1 MSMSGISFLTEQQ
14 QDIRSP
20 EFAKVLKGFDPME
33 VEAYVFQVTQ
43 YVEALE
49 KEIERLQGQ
58 RDAAESHYAGVVDEA
73 YGQVAARMGEVLLA
87 ADQYVDKI
95 SRDAE
100 EAARRSVHEAGRQ
113 SSEIRKEAEAEAAR
127 IRGEAEAEAARMRE
141 SGDLAMSD
149 ALAEVDRV
157 LGGLVLRRDEM
168 LGELSDVRS
177 KVLDVISRID
187 VASAAAKS
195 RRTSSVTPAVRI
207 PEPATSAEAEMERL
221 SPPQLVLPDVVAPE
235 SASFPESHPEM
246 RDIFSERL
254 EPSLADDD
262 DDLLTL
268 PHGFDLVIGGI
279 FDEDDEQNTW
289 RGDGLS

>member
-1 MSMSGISFLTEQQ
+1 MSGISFLTEQQ

-43 YVEALE
+43 YIEALE

-73 YGQVAARMGEVLLA
+73 YAQVAGRMAEVLLA

-95 SRDAE
+95 CRDAE
-100 EAARRSVHEAGRQ
+100 QVASRRLAEADRRSE
-113 SSEIRKEAEAEAAR
+113 ELRKEAENDAAKIRADAQAEAD
-127 IRGEAEAEAARMRE
+127 RMRVSADE
-141 SGDLAMSD
+141 ALSD
-149 ALAEVDRV
+149 ALSEVDRV

-168 LGELSDVRS
+168 LSEFSDIRS
-177 KVLDVISRID
+177 KVLDVIGRID
-187 VASAAAKS
+187 VATAAAKS
-195 RRTSSVTPAVRI
+195 RRATPASLPLRL
-207 PEPATSAEAEMERL
+207 PEPTRPWQDER
-221 SPPQLVLPDVVAPE
+221 PPQLIFTTRPDDT
-235 SASFPESHPEM
+235 SASSEESELHPEM
-246 RDIFSERL
+246 LQIFPDRL
-254 EPSLADDD
+254 EPSLASDD

-279 FDEDDEQNTW
+279 FDDDDNDETW
-289 RGDGLS
+289 KGDGLS

>member
-1 MSMSGISFLTEQQ
+1 MSMSSISFLTEQQ

-73 YGQVAARMGEVLLA
+73 YGQVAARMAEVLMA

-95 SRDAE
+95 SREAE
-100 EAARRSVHEAGRQ
+100 EAARRTVTEAGRTGD
-113 SSEIRKEAEAEAAR
+113 EIRKEADNEAAR
-127 IRGEAEAEAARMRE
+127 IRGEAEAEAAKMRE
-141 SGDLAMSD
+141 SGDQALSD

-177 KVLDVISRID
+177 KVLDVIARID

-195 RRTSSVTPAVRI
+195 RRGTPVTPVTPVRI
-207 PEPATSAEAEMERL
+207 PEAVTPAESEPTSG
-221 SPPQLVLPDVVAPE
+221 PQLVLPDVVTPE
-235 SASFPESHPEM
+235 STPHIETRPEM

-254 EPSLADDD
+254 EPSLAADD

-279 FDEDDEQNTW
+279 FDEDDDQNSW
-289 RGDGLS
+289 RGDDLD

>member
-49 KEIERLQGQ
+49 REIERLQGQ

-73 YGQVAARMGEVLLA
+73 YAQVAGRMGEVLLA
-87 ADQYVDKI
+87 ADQYVEKI
-95 SRDAE
+95 CHHAE
-100 EAARRSVHEAGRQ
+100 EVAKRRLSEADRRSEKVHTEA
-113 SSEIRKEAEAEAAR
+113 ENDAAKIRAEAKAEAE
-127 IRGEAEAEAARMRE
+127 RMRE
-141 SGDLAMSD
+141 SGDQALSD
-149 ALAEVDRV
+149 ALGEVDRV

-168 LGELSDVRS
+168 LSELSDVRS
-177 KVLDVISRID
+177 KVLDVIGRID
-187 VASAAAKS
+187 VATAAAKS
-195 RRTSSVTPAVRI
+195 RRGSPATPSVRL
-207 PEPATSAEAEMERL
+207 PEPSPASEEEPPRLIFTSG
-221 SPPQLVLPDVVAPE
+221 PDG
-235 SASFPESHPEM
+235 SDSTDASELHPEM
-246 RDIFSERL
+246 LQIFPDRL
-254 EPSLADDD
+254 EPSVASDD

-279 FDEDDEQNTW
+279 FDDDDEDTW
-289 RGDGLS
+289 KGDGLS

>member
-1 MSMSGISFLTEQQ
+1 MSMSSISFLTEQQ

-87 ADQYVDKI
+87 ADQYVEKI
-95 SRDAE
+95 SREAE
-100 EAARRSVHEAGRQ
+100 EAARRTVTDAGRNGDA
-113 SSEIRKEAEAEAAR
+113 IRKEAENEAAR

-141 SGDLAMSD
+141 SGDQALSD

-177 KVLDVISRID
+177 KVLDVIARID
-187 VASAAAKS
+187 VASAAAKA
-195 RRTSSVTPAVRI
+195 RRGTPATPAVRI
-207 PEPATSAEAEMERL
+207 PEAVSHVEPEPAG
-221 SPPQLVLPDVVAPE
+221 PPQLVLPDVVPPE
-235 SASFPESHPEM
+235 TTGHVETGPEM
-246 RDIFSERL
+246 HDIFSERL
-254 EPSLADDD
+254 EPSLANDD

-279 FDEDDEQNTW
+279 FDEDDDENPW